1 MILSPSTV
9 ICTVLRKESKLH
21 PLPPT
26 PVNTLAIPCLIIVGI
41 VIGIIIGKRFQNRK
55 SENQP
60 ENYPLWHDF
69 EEVLDGIL
77 KPDDKFF
84 ISYIEQTKDRKTLI
98 LKVYGPDA
106 HANNMSFSA
115 TFYCVH
121 SPTSKLQI
129 EPGNYIVQEGA
140 HDTFSL
146 SEFKWTPQ
154 GPQQVRRD
162 LKK

>member
-1 MILSPSTV
+1 
-9 ICTVLRKESKLH
+9 
-21 PLPPT
+21 
-26 PVNTLAIPCLIIVGI
+26 VNTLAIPCLIIVGI
-41 VIGIIIGKRFQNRK
+41 IIGIIIGKRCQNRK

-69 EEVLDGIL
+69 ENVLDRRLELGNKIL
-77 KPDDKFF
+77 VK
-84 ISYIEQTKDRKTLI
+84 YIEQTKERKTLI

-129 EPGNYIVQEGA
+129 EPGNYIVQDGTHE
-140 HDTFSL
+140 TFSL

-154 GPQQVRRD
+154 GPQKVRRD
-162 LKK
+162 FLK

>member
-1 MILSPSTV
+1 M
-9 ICTVLRKESKLH
+9 
-21 PLPPT
+21 
-26 PVNTLAIPCLIIVGI
+26 NTLAIPCLIIVGI
-41 VIGIIIGKRFQNRK
+41 VIGIIIGKRCQNRK

-69 EEVLDGIL
+69 ENVLDRRLELGNKIL
-77 KPDDKFF
+77 VK
-84 ISYIEQTKDRKTLI
+84 YIEQTKDRKTLI

-115 TFYCVH
+115 TFYCVY

-129 EPGNYIVQEGA
+129 EPGNYIVQDGA
-140 HDTFSL
+140 HETFSL

-154 GPQQVRRD
+154 GPQKVRRD
-162 LKK
+162 F